1 MNNPKQKTSLIIS
14 FLAIAL
20 VVGYAIYIQFNTK
33 RVAYVKTAIVFNDF
47 KMKKALEAEYKKVEN
62 LRKVQLDSMMLIL
75 NMIHKEKDFKGKN
88 EFLDYKT
95 QEYKAKQQEFEESN
109 IALTEKYN
117 EQIWNQLNQYIKD
130 YGDKNSYDFIY
141 GSSGDGN
148 LMYAADR
155 NDITQDVTNYVNV
168 KYEGLSN

>member
-20 VVGYAIYIQFNTK
+20 VVGYAIYNQFNTK

-62 LRKVQLDSMMLIL
+62 LRKVQLDSMMLVL

-130 YGDKNSYDFIY
+130 FGDKNNYDFIY